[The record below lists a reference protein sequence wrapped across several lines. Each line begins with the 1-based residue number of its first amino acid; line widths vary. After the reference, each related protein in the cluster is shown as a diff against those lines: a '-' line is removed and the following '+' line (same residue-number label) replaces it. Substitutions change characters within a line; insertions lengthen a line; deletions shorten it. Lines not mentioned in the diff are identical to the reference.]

1 MRRPAPL
8 PSGHFVALA
17 LVAMVLNVMSP
28 AAQSQTQKPPARP
41 STAKPAAPQ
50 TKPAPATPAPEKPA
64 APEPVKAP
72 APPPP
77 QDVRYKAVYS
87 TGGMKTESLT
97 YVKGERERFE
107 FQEMV
112 LLRQHDQKRTIQ
124 ISKSANTYLVSPEG
138 APPTPIMPGL
148 PAPAPK
154 PEGVIV
160 MTTTIVDTGER
171 KSAFGL
177 QARHVKTMVDKQP
190 MAGACDTSRQRIET
204 DGWYI
209 DAPAALAKQTIG
221 PEQPA
226 PPGACADQIRATSNG
241 DPKVLGFPIAYTTTI
256 TGEDGKPVVASMEI
270 TEFEQTTLDAPLFE
284 IPPGL
289 NAAMNVRDM
298 SKALSDAN
306 EMKLA
311 EFNSDP
317 PVTPLPKTPGVVRV
331 GVPEFTNQTTQ
342 AVDTRA
348 LRHRL
353 IGELNE
359 AKIEAMPMAAGA
371 PAELQR
377 RAKELGY
384 DYLLLAEVTELKV
397 SKPGAFGGLMMKA
410 ASGVAAGRGGA
421 AGAAAGAAGAAAGAA
436 GAAAGA
442 VGAATGA
449 AGAAAAPKE
458 NTESSIAVKLLQA
471 DGKQRLS
478 TTAKGKDGTGFSL
491 QTGLGLTKFAGGM
504 YLSMFAGPQ
513 MFARLNAFG
522 ASNLGGMGM
531 LGNPTLYQ
539 MQAGNLY
546 ELSKGAGIDT
556 TAVAASYLIS
566 QAITMNSLGGLVG
579 APGQGPSY
587 DESLGEAVQ
596 SAAKAVQK
604 AIQK

>member
-8 PSGHFVALA
+8 PSGLFVALA
-17 LVAMVLNVMSP
+17 LVAMVLNVTSP

-50 TKPAPATPAPEKPA
+50 TKPAPAKPAPEKPA
-64 APEPVKAP
+64 APEPVTAP

-87 TGGMKTESLT
+87 TGDMKTESLT

-112 LLRQHDQKRTIQ
+112 LLRQHDQKRTVQ
-124 ISKSANTYLVSPEG
+124 ISKSAKTYLVNPEG
-138 APPTPIMPGL
+138 APPTPIVPGM

-270 TEFEQTTLDAPLFE
+270 TEFEQTTLDAALFE

-306 EMKLA
+306 ELKLA
-311 EFNSDP
+311 EFNADP
-317 PVTPLPKTPGVVRV
+317 PATPQPKTPGVVRV
-331 GVPEFTNQTTQ
+331 GVPEFTNKTTQ

-359 AKIEAMPMAAGA
+359 AKIEAMPMAASA
-371 PAELQR
+371 PAELQQ

-397 SKPGAFGGLMMKA
+397 SKPGAFGGLMKA
-410 ASGVAAGRGGA
+410 ASGVAAGRSGT
-421 AGAAAGAAGAAAGAA
+421 AGAAAGAAGAAVGAA
-436 GAAAGA
+436 GAVA
-442 VGAATGA
+442 GA

-458 NTESSIAVKLLQA
+458 NAESSIAVKLLQA
-471 DGKQRLS
+471 DGKQRL
-478 TTAKGKDGTGFSL
+478 
-491 QTGLGLTKFAGGM
+491 
-504 YLSMFAGPQ
+504 
-513 MFARLNAFG
+513 
-522 ASNLGGMGM
+522 
-531 LGNPTLYQ
+531 
-539 MQAGNLY
+539 
-546 ELSKGAGIDT
+546 
-556 TAVAASYLIS
+556 
-566 QAITMNSLGGLVG
+566 
-579 APGQGPSY
+579 
-587 DESLGEAVQ
+587 
-596 SAAKAVQK
+596 
-604 AIQK
+604 

>member
-8 PSGHFVALA
+8 PLAPLVAL
-17 LVAMVLNVMSP
+17 LF
-28 AAQSQTQKPPARP
+28 AAVTATPLAQIQTQKPSARP

-50 TKPAPATPAPEKPA
+50 GKPAPAKPAAAKPA
-64 APEPVKAP
+64 APEPVTPP

-77 QDVRYKAVYS
+77 PDVRYKAVYS
-87 TGGMKTESLT
+87 TGDMKTESLT

-138 APPTPIMPGL
+138 APPTPIMPGMP
-148 PAPAPK
+148 PAPPK
-154 PEGVIV
+154 PSGVIV

-171 KSAFGL
+171 KAAFGL

-209 DAPAALAKQTIG
+209 DAPAALSKQTVG

-226 PPGACADQIRATSNG
+226 DGACADQIQATSNG

-256 TGEDGKPVVASMEI
+256 TGEDGKPVVATMEI
-270 TEFEQTTLDAPLFE
+270 TEFEQTTLDAALFE

-289 NAAMNVRDM
+289 NAAMNVREM
-298 SKALSDAN
+298 SQALSNAN
-306 EMKLA
+306 EVKLA
-311 EFNSDP
+311 EFNAMP
-317 PVTPLPKTPGVVRV
+317 PATPQPKTPGVIRI
-331 GVPEFTNQTTQ
+331 GVPEFTNKTTQ

-353 IGELNE
+353 IGDLNE
-359 AKIEAMPMAAGA
+359 VKLEAVPMAAAA
-371 PAELQR
+371 PAELQQ

-397 SKPGAFGGLMMKA
+397 SKPGAFGGLMKA

-421 AGAAAGAAGAAAGAA
+421 AGAAAGAAGAAA
-436 GAAAGA
+436 
-442 VGAATGA
+442 
-449 AGAAAAPKE
+449 APKD
-458 NTESSIAVKLLQA
+458 NTESSIVVKLLQA

-478 TTAKGKDGTGFSL
+478 TTAKGKDGSGFSL
-491 QTGLGLTKFAGGM
+491 QTGLGLAKFAGGM

-513 MFARLNAFG
+513 MFARLNAYG
-522 ASNLGGMGM
+522 AANLGGMGM
-531 LGNPTLYQ
+531 LGDPALYQ

-546 ELSKGAGIDT
+546 GLGKGAGIDT
-556 TAVAASYLIS
+556 TAVAASYLMS

-579 APGQGPSY
+579 IPGQGPSY

-596 SAAKAVQK
+596 NAAKAVQK
-604 AIQK
+604 ALQK

>member
-8 PSGHFVALA
+8 PLAPLVALLFA
-17 LVAMVLNVMSP
+17 AVTASP
-28 AAQSQTQKPPARP
+28 LAQSQTQKPSARP

-50 TKPAPATPAPEKPA
+50 GKPAPAKPAAAKPA
-64 APEPVKAP
+64 APEPVTPP

-77 QDVRYKAVYS
+77 PDVRYKAVYS
-87 TGGMKTESLT
+87 TGDMKTESLT

-138 APPTPIMPGL
+138 APPTPIMPGMP
-148 PAPAPK
+148 PAPPK
-154 PEGVIV
+154 PSGIIV

-209 DAPAALAKQTIG
+209 DAPAALSKQTVG

-226 PPGACADQIRATSNG
+226 DGACADQIQATSNG

-256 TGEDGKPVVASMEI
+256 TGEDGKPVVAAMEI
-270 TEFEQTTLDAPLFE
+270 TEFEQTTLDAALFE

-289 NAAMNVRDM
+289 NAAMNVREM
-298 SKALSDAN
+298 SQALSNAN
-306 EMKLA
+306 EVKLA
-311 EFNSDP
+311 EFNAMP
-317 PVTPLPKTPGVVRV
+317 PATPQPKTPGVIRI
-331 GVPEFTNQTTQ
+331 GVPEFTNKTTQ

-353 IGELNE
+353 IGDLNE
-359 AKIEAMPMAAGA
+359 VKLEAVPMAAA
-371 PAELQR
+371 SPAELQQ

-397 SKPGAFGGLMMKA
+397 SKPGAFGGLMKA

-421 AGAAAGAAGAAAGAA
+421 AGAAAGAAGAAA
-436 GAAAGA
+436 
-442 VGAATGA
+442 
-449 AGAAAAPKE
+449 APKD

-478 TTAKGKDGTGFSL
+478 TTAKGKDGSGFSL
-491 QTGLGLTKFAGGM
+491 QTGLGLAKFAGGM

-513 MFARLNAFG
+513 MFARLNAYG
-522 ASNLGGMGM
+522 AANLGGMGM
-531 LGNPTLYQ
+531 LGDPALYQ

-546 ELSKGAGIDT
+546 GLGKGAGIDT
-556 TAVAASYLIS
+556 TAVAASYLMS

-579 APGQGPSY
+579 IPGQGPSY

-596 SAAKAVQK
+596 NAAKAVQK
-604 AIQK
+604 ALQK

>member
-8 PSGHFVALA
+8 SFAPLVALLFA
-17 LVAMVLNVMSP
+17 AVTVTPL
-28 AAQSQTQKPPARP
+28 AQSQTQKPPARP

-50 TKPAPATPAPEKPA
+50 GKPAPAKPAAAKPA
-64 APEPVKAP
+64 APEPVTTP

-87 TGGMKTESLT
+87 TGDMKTESLT

-138 APPTPIMPGL
+138 APPMSNLPGMPA
-148 PAPAPK
+148 APPK
-154 PEGVIV
+154 PSGVIV

-171 KSAFGL
+171 KAAFGL

-209 DAPAALAKQTIG
+209 DAPAALSKQTVG

-226 PPGACADQIRATSNG
+226 AGACADQIQATSNG

-256 TGEDGKPVVASMEI
+256 TGEDGKPVVATMEI
-270 TEFEQTTLDAPLFE
+270 TEFEQTTLDAALFE
-284 IPPGL
+284 VPPGL
-289 NAAMNVRDM
+289 NAAMNVREM
-298 SKALSDAN
+298 SQALSNAN
-306 EMKLA
+306 EVKLA
-311 EFNSDP
+311 EFNAMP
-317 PVTPLPKTPGVVRV
+317 PATPQPKTPGVIRI
-331 GVPEFTNQTTQ
+331 GVPEFTNKTTQ

-353 IGELNE
+353 IGDLNE
-359 AKIEAMPMAAGA
+359 VKLEAVPMAAA
-371 PAELQR
+371 SPAELQQ

-397 SKPGAFGGLMMKA
+397 SKPGAFGGLMKA

-421 AGAAAGAAGAAAGAA
+421 AGAAA
-436 GAAAGA
+436 
-442 VGAATGA
+442 GA

-478 TTAKGKDGTGFSL
+478 ATAKGKDGSGFSL
-491 QTGLGLTKFAGGM
+491 QSGLGLAKFAGGM

-513 MFARLNAFG
+513 MFARLNAYG
-522 ASNLGGMGM
+522 AANLGGMGM
-531 LGNPTLYQ
+531 LGDPTLYQ

-546 ELSKGAGIDT
+546 GLGRGAGIDT
-556 TAVAASYLIS
+556 TAVAASYLMS
-566 QAITMNSLGGLVG
+566 QAMTMNSLGGLVG
-579 APGQGPSY
+579 VPGQGPSY

-596 SAAKAVQK
+596 NAAKAVQK
-604 AIQK
+604 ALQK

>member
-8 PSGHFVALA
+8 PLAPLVALLFA
-17 LVAMVLNVMSP
+17 AVTASP
-28 AAQSQTQKPPARP
+28 LAQSQTQKPSARP

-50 TKPAPATPAPEKPA
+50 GKPAPAKPAAAKPA
-64 APEPVKAP
+64 APEPVTPP

-77 QDVRYKAVYS
+77 PDVRYKAVYS
-87 TGGMKTESLT
+87 TGDMKTESLT

-138 APPTPIMPGL
+138 APPTPIMPGMP
-148 PAPAPK
+148 PAPPK
-154 PEGVIV
+154 PSGIIV

-209 DAPAALAKQTIG
+209 DAPAALSKQTVG

-226 PPGACADQIRATSNG
+226 DGACADQIQATSNG

-256 TGEDGKPVVASMEI
+256 TGEDGKPVVATMEI
-270 TEFEQTTLDAPLFE
+270 TEFEQTTLDAALFE

-289 NAAMNVRDM
+289 NAAMNVREM
-298 SKALSDAN
+298 SQALSNAN
-306 EMKLA
+306 EVKLA
-311 EFNSDP
+311 EFNAMP
-317 PVTPLPKTPGVVRV
+317 PATPQPKTPGVIRI
-331 GVPEFTNQTTQ
+331 GVPEFTNKTTQ

-353 IGELNE
+353 IGDLNE
-359 AKIEAMPMAAGA
+359 VKLEAVPMAAAA
-371 PAELQR
+371 PAELQQ

-397 SKPGAFGGLMMKA
+397 SKPGAFGGLMKA

-421 AGAAAGAAGAAAGAA
+421 AGAAAGAAGAAA
-436 GAAAGA
+436 
-442 VGAATGA
+442 
-449 AGAAAAPKE
+449 APKD
-458 NTESSIAVKLLQA
+458 NTESSIVVKLLQA

-478 TTAKGKDGTGFSL
+478 TTAKGKDGSGFSL
-491 QTGLGLTKFAGGM
+491 QTGLGLAKFAGGM

-513 MFARLNAFG
+513 MFARLNAYG
-522 ASNLGGMGM
+522 AANLGGMGM
-531 LGNPTLYQ
+531 LGDPALYQ

-546 ELSKGAGIDT
+546 GLGKGAGIDT
-556 TAVAASYLIS
+556 TAVAASYLMS

-579 APGQGPSY
+579 IPGQGPSY

-596 SAAKAVQK
+596 NAAKAVQK
-604 AIQK
+604 ALQK

>member
-8 PSGHFVALA
+8 PPGLLAVLA
-17 LVAMVLNVMSP
+17 LVAVLMTPTSP
-28 AAQSQTQKPPARP
+28 AAQTQTQKPPARP
-41 STAKPAAPQ
+41 STAKPATQ
-50 TKPAPATPAPEKPA
+50 KPAPAKPAPAKPA
-64 APEPVKAP
+64 APAPEPVKAP

-77 QDVRYKAVYS
+77 QDVRYKAVY
-87 TGGMKTESLT
+87 TAGDMKTESLT
-97 YVKGERERFE
+97 YIKGERERFE

-138 APPTPIMPGL
+138 APPAPIMPGM
-148 PAPAPK
+148 PAAAPK
-154 PEGVIV
+154 PPGVIV

-209 DAPAALAKQTIG
+209 DAPAALSKQTAG

-226 PPGACADQIRATSNG
+226 APGACTDQIQATSNG

-256 TGEDGKPVVASMEI
+256 TGEDGKPVVAAMEI
-270 TEFEQTTLDAPLFE
+270 TEFEQTTLDAALFE
-284 IPPGL
+284 IPQGL
-289 NAAMNVRDM
+289 NAAMNVREM

-306 EMKLA
+306 EVKLA
-311 EFNSDP
+311 EFNADP
-317 PVTPLPKTPGVVRV
+317 PAAAQPKAPGVVRI
-331 GVPEFTNQTTQ
+331 GVPEFTNKTTQ

-353 IGELNE
+353 IGDLNE
-359 AKIEAMPMAAGA
+359 AKLEAVPMAAA
-371 PAELQR
+371 TPAELQQ

-384 DYLLLAEVTELKV
+384 DYVLLAEVTELKV
-397 SKPGAFGGLMMKA
+397 SKPGAFGGLMKA
-410 ASGVAAGRGGA
+410 ASGMAAGRGGA
-421 AGAAAGAAGAAAGAA
+421 AGAAA
-436 GAAAGA
+436 
-442 VGAATGA
+442 GA

-471 DGKQRLS
+471 DGKQRLA
-478 TTAKGKDGTGFSL
+478 TTSKGKDGSGFSL
-491 QTGLGLTKFAGGM
+491 QSGLGLAKFAGGM

-513 MFARLNAFG
+513 MFARLNAYG
-522 ASNLGGMGM
+522 AANLGGMGM
-531 LGNPTLYQ
+531 LGDPTLYQ

-546 ELSKGAGIDT
+546 GLGKGAGIDT
-556 TAVAASYLIS
+556 TAVAASYLMS
-566 QAITMNSLGGLVG
+566 QAMTMNSLGGLVG
-579 APGQGPSY
+579 VPGQGPSY

-596 SAAKAVQK
+596 NAAKAVQK